1 MASAADPNP
10 PAGEPTPERIEAL
23 IRRHA
28 PSFWRE
34 KALAPDLRLDDEGIG
49 FDSVA
54 LLELLLSCERELGLS
69 LPPDFL
75 LDDAMTVGRLVEKL
89 RGAAA
94 AA

>member
-1 MASAADPNP
+1 MDLET
-10 PAGEPTPERIEAL
+10 EPIRPDVGPSPERIEAL

-34 KALAPDLRLDDEGIG
+34 RALTPDLRLDDEGIG

-54 LLELLLSCERELGLS
+54 LLELLLACERELGLS

-89 RGAAA
+89 RGAATA
-94 AA
+94 A